1 MKLIKDRHEL
11 AMAMNFGKYPVLK
24 IDLAD
29 ADDYGLKGCKVRI
42 DAGTFSNGYPYIITA
57 TLRVY
62 RDECKLTTSADP
74 VGLHADF
81 TYSDYTKMVT
91 NAQAPLIRPDQDV
104 VVAVYDSKNKRAFAA
119 ILVRTK
125 SYVNKHCTTPLGFE
139 DVDMT
144 PYMLNAGIFPAI
156 KEQKGDACD
165 Y

>member
-1 MKLIKDRHEL
+1 MKLIKDRQEL

-42 DAGTFSNGYPYIITA
+42 DAGTFRDGLPYIITA

-62 RDECKLTTSADP
+62 LDECKLTTSADP
-74 VGLHADF
+74 VCLHADF
-81 TYSDYTKMVT
+81 TYSDYAKMVT
-91 NAQAPLIRPDQDV
+91 NAQAPLIKPDQDV

-119 ILVRTK
+119 ILVHTK
-125 SYVNKHCTTPLGFE
+125 PFIDKHCYTPLGFE

-144 PYMLNAGIFPAI
+144 PYLVNAGIFPTMRSSN
-156 KEQKGDACD
+156 
-165 Y
+165 